1 MPGLGDDGG
10 VEVSSVTVG
19 LPVGD
24 LGRAVRWYQE
34 VFGLGEP
41 DLAPADGVLEFQ
53 VGPVWLQLSAA
64 PVAPSAAGTV
74 TRFGVADAGA
84 ERSRLARLGVAV
96 GPLEHVEG
104 AVDYFDF
111 TDPDGNRLS
120 LYSFPS
126 Q

>member
-1 MPGLGDDGG
+1 
-10 VEVSSVTVG
+10 VTVG

-34 VFGLGEP
+34 VFRLGEP

-53 VGPVWLQLSAA
+53 VGPVWLQLSAT

-111 TDPDGNRLS
+111 TDPGGNRLS

>member
-1 MPGLGDDGG
+1 
-10 VEVSSVTVG
+10 VTVG
-19 LPVGD
+19 LPVSD
-24 LGRAVRWYQE
+24 LGHALGWYRD

-53 VGPVWLQLSAA
+53 VGPVWLQLSVAPVAPAA
-64 PVAPSAAGTV
+64 PVAPVTAVVAGTV
-74 TRFGVADAGA
+74 KRFGVADAGA
-84 ERSRLARLGVAV
+84 ERSRLAGLGVAV
-96 GPLEHVEG
+96 GPLEHVPG

-126 Q
+126 P

>member
-1 MPGLGDDGG
+1 M
-10 VEVSSVTVG
+10 TVG
-19 LPVGD
+19 LPVSD
-24 LGRAVRWYQE
+24 LGQALGWYRD

-53 VGPVWLQLSAA
+53 VGPVWLQLSVA
-64 PVAPSAAGTV
+64 PVATVAPVAARTV

-84 ERSRLARLGVAV
+84 ERSRLARLGVTV
-96 GPLEHVEG
+96 GPLEHVPD

-126 Q
+126 P

>member
-1 MPGLGDDGG
+1 M
-10 VEVSSVTVG
+10 TVG
-19 LPVGD
+19 LPVSD
-24 LGRAVRWYQE
+24 LGHALRWYRD
-34 VFGLGEP
+34 VFSLGEP

-53 VGPVWLQLSAA
+53 VGPVWLQLSVAPDA
-64 PVAPSAAGTV
+64 PVAPAAAAAAGTV

-84 ERSRLARLGVAV
+84 ERSRLAGLGVAV
-96 GPLEHVEG
+96 GPLEHVPG

-126 Q
+126 P

>member
-1 MPGLGDDGG
+1 
-10 VEVSSVTVG
+10 VTAG
-19 LPVGD
+19 LPVSD
-24 LGRAVRWYQE
+24 LGRAVLWYQE

-84 ERSRLARLGVAV
+84 ERARLARLGVAV

-111 TDPDGNRLS
+111 TDPDGNRLG

>member
-1 MPGLGDDGG
+1 VPGLGDDGG

-24 LGRAVRWYQE
+24 LGQAVRWYQE

-41 DLAPADGVLEFQ
+41 DFAPADGVLEFQ

-84 ERSRLARLGVAV
+84 ERTRLARLGVAV

-126 Q
+126 R